1 MSLLAN
7 YGAHYIS
14 HKSKPYN
21 KYTYI
26 LVYVSDIGARQKL

>member
-1 MSLLAN
+1 MLVRT
-7 YGAHYIS
+7 YIS

-26 LVYVSDIGARQKL
+26 LVYVSDIGVRQKL